1 MCEKEENEMATE
13 TIFNRYTLNESESKK
28 IISAPRTTISDSNV
42 FNDVKLNKTDRISNA
57 ARILDSRKCK

>member
-1 MCEKEENEMATE
+1 MATE
-13 TIFNRYTLNESESKK
+13 TIFNRYTLNESEAKK

-42 FNDVKLNKTDRISNA
+42 FNDVKLNKSDRIANA